1 MKTAEE
7 TVQEFL
13 FKNKPKK
20 KYCNEFDVK
29 DLVNLLQKFAIEY
42 HEEQVKNLNILG
54 VSSCSDKSKLVK
66 CSNCNEMVEMIS
78 TGEFCPRCYC

>member
-13 FKNKPKK
+13 FKDKPKR

-42 HEEQVKNLNILG
+42 HEQQVKNLNIPD
-54 VSSCSDKSKLVK
+54 VIPSVCIPHCPNKETDVNK
-66 CSNCNEMVEMIS
+66 CEWRNNNI
-78 TGEFCPRCYC
+78 